1 MNSVFGSEGVCG
13 SSFWIS
19 SAAVL
24 AGAGT
29 VLITWNA
36 DDEAVNDLR
45 PASRAGSKDLSR
57 EIRVFILRP
66 DVARR
71 REFRQKIIHL
81 LDGVIGI
88 WILIVLRREIAG
100 QARQRGGVRR

>member
-57 EIRVFILRP
+57 EIRVFIL
-66 DVARR
+66 DWYLNDEASL
-71 REFRQKIIHL
+71 IHR
-81 LDGVIGI
+81 IS
-88 WILIVLRREIAG
+88 LIQYGLVGLRGEY
-100 QARQRGGVRR
+100 QC